1 MKTLLILRHAEAA
14 PARDGDDFERAL
26 TRRGVADAEVLGTEA
41 ARHVGA
47 PALALVSPARRAME
61 TFEAF
66 SRAAGWQTNLRV
78 DDLLYEA
85 SPDVVRDTISAVETT
100 GDILVVGHNPA
111 LADLVASL
119 AGGGNEAALAKL
131 RRQFPAPC
139 LAVLRFDDAGWTALR
154 PGSGSLLHL
163 LTSPTG

>member
-14 PARDGDDFERAL
+14 PARDGDDFARAL
-26 TRRGVADAEVLGTEA
+26 TQRGVADATVLGAEA
-41 ARHVGA
+41 ARQLGA
-47 PALALVSPARRAME
+47 PTVALVSPARRAME

-66 SRAAGWQTNLRV
+66 SRAAGWRPTVRV

-85 SPDVVRDTISAVETT
+85 SPDVVRDTIAAVESA

-111 LADLVASL
+111 LADLAASL
-119 AGGGNEAALAKL
+119 AGGGDEGALAKL

-139 LAVLRFDDAGWTALR
+139 LAVLAFDDAGWAALR
-154 PGSGSLLHL
+154 PGGGTLLHL
-163 LTSPTG
+163 LTPSAA